1 MFEGQDSDAEAP
13 DPKLRHIDQADH
25 GKKGGSKL
33 INYNI
38 GDFKERILGAMEQAN

>member
-1 MFEGQDSDAEAP
+1 MLEGQDSDTETP
-13 DPKLRHIDQADH
+13 DPKLRQIDQADH

-38 GDFKERILGAMEQAN
+38 GDFKERILVSMEQTN